1 MSNYADNNR
10 STGMSLLVRIA
21 VASLPTI
28 GAVLIG
34 MYVQTQQVL
43 TALTTLDRDV
53 TALKTE
59 VAQMRKEYVSREE
72 LTRTIELITAKR
84 GK

>member
-1 MSNYADNNR
+1 MLDDPDNKNA
-10 STGMSLLVRIA
+10 GLSLLLRVA

-43 TALTTLDRDV
+43 AALTTLDRDV

-59 VAQMRKEYVSREE
+59 VAQIRKEYVSREE